1 MPMKIGQRVFSYG
14 VQLFE
19 IINATD
25 ETYRPLFT
33 IPGHQLF
40 AMRSIGFSHN
50 DQWPAP
56 VLFGCQIAV
65 NCHCYI
71 VFGFQTSHQQ
81 IITILLQSE
90 FFQKLRIV
98 ILVDISPIRQKLALL
113 AILLFV
119 IVMNAHVVGYQVMTV
134 LHSHPFFPKDELPH
148 PSVEFRTL
156 VFQSVHVRGK
166 HGMSDVL
173 YIKPNVCRYNGGV
186 SRLINDVKPL
196 PFQRIT
202 Q

>member
-1 MPMKIGQRVFSYG
+1 MAI
-14 VQLFE
+14 
-19 IINATD
+19 
-25 ETYRPLFT
+25 
-33 IPGHQLF
+33 
-40 AMRSIGFSHN
+40 
-50 DQWPAP
+50 AP

-65 NCHCYI
+65 DCHCYI

-134 LHSHPFFPKDELPH
+134 LHVIRSSQKTN
-148 PSVEFRTL
+148 FRTHL
-156 VFQSVHVRGK
+156 LNFVR
-166 HGMSDVL
+166 L
-173 YIKPNVCRYNGGV
+173 YSSPSMFVVNTGCLMFFTLNQMYAGTMEVYPPHK
-186 SRLINDVKPL
+186 
-196 PFQRIT
+196 
-202 Q
+202 

>member
-1 MPMKIGQRVFSYG
+1 
-14 VQLFE
+14 
-19 IINATD
+19 
-25 ETYRPLFT
+25 
-33 IPGHQLF
+33 
-40 AMRSIGFSHN
+40 
-50 DQWPAP
+50 
-56 VLFGCQIAV
+56 
-65 NCHCYI
+65 
-71 VFGFQTSHQQ
+71 
-81 IITILLQSE
+81 
-90 FFQKLRIV
+90 
-98 ILVDISPIRQKLALL
+98 
-113 AILLFV
+113 
-119 IVMNAHVVGYQVMTV
+119 MNAHVVGYQVMTV